1 MIKTIGVARLSLG
14 SIAPLTLGDVDS
26 SITIIATIDDFYYLS
41 FTVSGRTA
49 GSVIATIG
57 GTAGTSRATNA
68 TFTETLRVGSRDSL
82 LVFTATTDFDGTLD
96 NVTLERVTP
105 LDDLTV
111 SLDSRVYAGGEVT
124 FSAFDDLHKLG
135 FFTGTAM
142 PATITTGELQL
153 TPGRKT
159 HLNGFRSLIGGGTIT
174 GQVGY
179 RDLQS
184 QSITFDPPVAPDS
197 NGRISAKRHNRFHS
211 AKWNITGD
219 FDHAIGMDLAERDV
233 RPGSPR

>member
-1 MIKTIGVARLSLG
+1 MTKTIGVARLSLG
-14 SIAPLTLGDVDS
+14 SIAPLTLGNADS
-26 SITIIATIDDFYYLS
+26 SITVVATIDDFYYLS
-41 FTVSGRTA
+41 FTVSGLTA
-49 GSVIATIG
+49 GAVVVSLG
-57 GTAGTSRATNA
+57 GTEGTSRTSNA
-68 TFTETLRVGSRDSL
+68 TFTETLRVGNRDSL
-82 LVFTATTDFDGTLD
+82 LIFTATTDFDGTVD
-96 NVTLERVTP
+96 NVTLEFITP

-124 FSAFDDLHKLG
+124 FSAFDDLHKLA

-184 QSITFDPPVAPDS
+184 ESITFDPPKTPDG

-219 FDHAIGMDLAERDV
+219 FDHAIGMDLAARDV
-233 RPGSPR
+233 RPGSPQ